1 MYSNSSASSPDIL
14 GTPGD
19 AEYLISSPIKPFT
32 GRQSAMS
39 PANFKLLQ
47 TPRTGSRPRASFTPG
62 GRSAHSI
69 RFDDVLLPASPS
81 MKLDGGQMSFS
92 PDKAQTD
99 GNVSPWRIRVTLEA
113 TQDDDEMAVDSPRKR
128 LRPVTT
134 TTTKIPLKGEE
145 ASVEETPRRRR
156 GRPRKS
162 DLVEQDATPIP
173 GSPGHTPGP
182 VGASGQKR
190 KRGRPR
196 KNTPVWDATEAATG
210 SQEARMPGIQEAQE
224 NQRIQELHDD
234 QDEPMEDVH
243 DTQEARATQDFQ
255 EDRRVQEI
263 DQAAPFYEPQ
273 RSFSPLN
280 LAGDADSD
288 DDDLPDVQDFG
299 APLEKPTPTQG
310 YLGGAHENRSSPRVR
325 FEQTFDTPHVD
336 SPDEPYM
343 ANGSGH
349 WGSTPSKMPS
359 PSRERNIISPD
370 NTLHA
375 GRTPMPPRTYPTPTS
390 SSLVDEEKRDSA
402 PSASSDNPTTNG
414 NLRPD
419 ESHHTEDPTDE
430 RREFDSIIESEGFSM
445 VSLDT
450 LPSAKQHGLEGKEDS
465 NIGKSAL
472 RRVWNQDTIGSLQ
485 RRTSRDESGSVS
497 SSRTRQSSKE
507 PRKTRHSRQP
517 SNRPGS
523 SSAKP
528 KPVKSP
534 SPIVSPPARSAPKST
549 IRKGPLS
556 RLARIIR
563 LGVALEG
570 TMRHAYESPDVM
582 ATPHIPNT
590 GDQVSDMDASR
601 KRMEIIF
608 SNFNPTMHHE
618 LRGALRFGHEL
629 ARRKRQAELET
640 IRPRKATKSP
650 MTDTPREKGRDA
662 ARASATPL
670 QQANSNRRTK
680 SPSTM
685 MKRRMEEWQREREAI
700 SREIQMANTSQ
711 VIVIGSDDSGPG
723 IDEQDTREPSVEQEQ
738 EPEFNRAA
746 PFETLADPADDY
758 SDDDDQYNDY
768 QQRQNSDEYQDEYQ
782 DQDQYHDQYHED
794 LDQYPDLHEE
804 QHQHAHHLQSPAQGL
819 DVMDDQYYRDLDLGE
834 DKDDYEHYRELDLGP
849 DSNDGDD
856 DEGYHRDLDLGPEQN
871 EGQYQDPD
879 QDQYEDPHD
888 EQHLHRYQH
897 ESPIQDQGVD
907 DVQYPDLAHRD
918 ENEEQYQHDDSEE
931 DEDEDIWQQ
940 EAHNQSAHSH
950 RSPVTYDQQN
960 DMAAGKESSPW
971 ENGLNDTPGEQGES
985 SPDYWITK
993 QDKVPFLGQSRVRQL
1008 REQNVDLSGILRA
1021 EYTPRRS
1028 RYYHGTSS
1036 PMSAAKSR
1044 PLQSS
1049 PSTKASQH
1057 DDVRGYVPE
1066 NNLQSDGFLA
1076 SSPRLSDDEAFQ
1088 VDPTTR
1094 HENAWQLALAQRDQQ
1109 RNEDIPSAAVTEQ
1122 QSAHETHGIT
1132 PERAQPTSAEIPASS
1147 LFRRIASLTP
1157 RWLKAPIRGS
1167 PKRPSPPVREESSE
1181 DEEPEPE
1188 QEEVDEVD
1196 AAAAAAAAATE
1207 DKEAEDEEESE
1218 EDEEL
1223 PVEPARFDDEV
1234 HGETGNNQ
1242 EMEETPRPLHQV
1254 ARKGLDRHSSATPLP
1269 GQMLDHERA
1278 SPDVGTTGETYE
1290 RQLPLAVSGYFSD
1303 DHYTFLRRLY
1313 RLAKR
1318 YPERFPF
1325 HSSAERAGIVGDWIW
1340 TSDGVHGVPI
1350 TERQFAIID
1359 RFVQELAK
1367 ADLQAGG
1374 TGQVGWTEADVH
1386 RRLISI
1392 IIGEEIRKERK
1403 AGMQGQWS
1411 TESSRN
1417 RATAARSWR

>member
-1 MYSNSSASSPDIL
+1 MYSTSSASSPDIL

-81 MKLDGGQMSFS
+81 MKLDGGQMSLS

-113 TQDDDEMAVDSPRKR
+113 TQDEDEMAVDSPRKR

-162 DLVEQDATPIP
+162 DLVMQDATPIP

-196 KNTPVWDATEAATG
+196 KNTPVWDAAEVATGSG
-210 SQEARMPGIQEAQE
+210 SQEARMPGIQEVQE
-224 NQRIQELHDD
+224 NPRIQELHDD

-243 DTQEARATQDFQ
+243 DTQEAQEAQEQQDIQ
-255 EDRRVQEI
+255 EDWGGREI
-263 DQAAPFYEPQ
+263 DQAAPIDEPQ
-273 RSFSPLN
+273 QSFSPLN
-280 LAGDADSD
+280 MAADVDSD

-299 APLEKPTPTQG
+299 APLENPTPTQG

-359 PSRERNIISPD
+359 PSHERNIISPD

-390 SSLVDEEKRDSA
+390 SLVDEEKRDSA
-402 PSASSDNPTTNG
+402 PSASSENPTTNDS
-414 NLRPD
+414 LRPD
-419 ESHHTEDPTDE
+419 ESHPTEDPTDE
-430 RREFDSIIESEGFSM
+430 QREFDSIIESEGFSM

-450 LPSAKQHGLEGKEDS
+450 LPSAKQHGLDGKEDS
-465 NIGKSAL
+465 KIGKSAL

-485 RRTSRDESGSVS
+485 RRASRDEPDTVS
-497 SSRTRQSSKE
+497 SSRARQSSRE
-507 PRKTRHSRQP
+507 PRTTRHSRQP

-528 KPVKSP
+528 KPVKRLSP
-534 SPIVSPPARSAPKST
+534 LVSPPATSVPKS
-549 IRKGPLS
+549 IGKGPLS
-556 RLARIIR
+556 RLARMIR

-570 TMRHAYESPDVM
+570 TMRHAYDSPDIMV
-582 ATPHIPNT
+582 TPHIPNS

-601 KRMEIIF
+601 KRMEILF
-608 SNFNPTMHHE
+608 SNFNPKMHHE

-629 ARRKRQAELET
+629 ARRKRHAELET
-640 IRPRKATKSP
+640 IKPRKATKSP
-650 MTDTPREKGRDA
+650 ITDTPRANGRDS
-662 ARASATPL
+662 ARPSTTPL
-670 QQANSNRRTK
+670 QQVNSNRRPQ

-711 VIVIGSDDSGPG
+711 VIVIGSDDSGPDNG
-723 IDEQDTREPSVEQEQ
+723 QDGREPSVEQEQ
-738 EPEFNRAA
+738 EQETEFNRAA
-746 PFETLADPADDY
+746 PFEALADPADDY
-758 SDDDDQYNDY
+758 SDDDGQY
-768 QQRQNSDEYQDEYQ
+768 DEYQQDQKPEEYQ
-782 DQDQYHDQYHED
+782 NGDQDQYQYHGQYHEEP
-794 LDQYPDLHEE
+794 DQYQDLHEE
-804 QHQHAHHLQSPAQGL
+804 QHQQGHHNQSPAQGL
-819 DVMDDQYYRDLDLGE
+819 DIMDDQYYRDLDLGE
-834 DKDDYEHYRELDLGP
+834 DKDDYERYRELDLGP
-849 DSNDGDD
+849 DSNDGEGDD
-856 DEGYHRDLDLGPEQN
+856 GYHRDLDLGPEHN
-871 EGQYQDPD
+871 EDEYQEPD
-879 QDQYEDPHD
+879 QDLYQD
-888 EQHLHRYQH
+888 RYQH
-897 ESPIQDQGVD
+897 ESPTDDQEVD
-907 DVQYPDLAHRD
+907 DVQYPDLAPPD
-918 ENEEQYQHDDSEE
+918 ENEDQYHHDGSEE

-950 RSPVTYDQQN
+950 RSPVTYDQHN
-960 DMAAGKESSPW
+960 DMAAGQGSSPW
-971 ENGLNDTPGEQGES
+971 KNGLSNTPGEQVES

-993 QDKVPFLGQSRVRQL
+993 REKVPFLGQSRVKQL
-1008 REQNVDLSGILRA
+1008 REQNVDLSGLLRA
-1021 EYTPRRS
+1021 EDTPRRS
-1028 RYYHGTSS
+1028 RYYHGASS

-1044 PLQSS
+1044 PPQSS
-1049 PSTKASQH
+1049 PSTKASQQ
-1057 DDVRGYVPE
+1057 DDVHGYVPE
-1066 NNLQSDGFLA
+1066 TNLQSDGFLE

-1094 HENAWQLALAQRDQQ
+1094 HENAWHLALAQRDQQ
-1109 RNEDIPSAAVTEQ
+1109 RNEDIPGAAVTEQ

-1132 PERAQPTSAEIPASS
+1132 PERAQNTSAEVPPSS

-1167 PKRPSPPVREESSE
+1167 PKRPSPPIREESSE
-1181 DEEPEPE
+1181 DEEPELE
-1188 QEEVDEVD
+1188 QQEDDEVD
-1196 AAAAAAAAATE
+1196 AAAAAVAATE
-1207 DKEAEDEEESE
+1207 DKEKEAEERE
-1218 EDEEL
+1218 EDEQL
-1223 PVEPARFDDEV
+1223 PVEPARFDDEAYE
-1234 HGETGNNQ
+1234 ETEDNQ

-1254 ARKGLDRHSSATPLP
+1254 TGKGLDRHSSATPLP

-1278 SPDVGTTGETYE
+1278 SPDLGTTGETYG
-1290 RQLPLAVSGYFSD
+1290 RQFPLAVSGYFSD

-1318 YPERFPF
+1318 HPERFPF
-1325 HSSAERAGIVGDWIW
+1325 HPSAGRAGIIGDWIW

-1411 TESSRN
+1411 AESSRT